1 MKALRWLA
9 AALLFTSAGA
19 AFAADTPESWDG
31 LVEVKP
37 KRMDAA
43 FLLPGADF
51 RPYTKVMIDPTQVAF
66 QKDWLRRMNDNRDL
80 SRHVSQ
86 QDAEK
91 ILAAA
96 RTGFDEVFAEEFGK
110 SSYGVVTAPG
120 PDVLRVSTA
129 VANLYINA
137 PDVDGPGRSTSFTTE
152 AGEATLFVEV
162 RDSQSGALL
171 GRVIDR
177 RDTQGTAGPMQA
189 NRATNTAEFRALFR
203 NWAGITIKG
212 LDELKAHSPVPLDL
226 KPGQKPPKD

>member
-19 AFAADTPESWDG
+19 AFAADAPESWDG

-66 QKDWLRRMNDNRDL
+66 QKDWFKRMNDTRDL
-80 SRHVSQ
+80 SRRVSKEE
-86 QDAEK
+86 AEQ

-96 RTGFDEVFAEEFGK
+96 RTNFDEIFAAEYAKAG
-110 SSYGVVTAPG
+110 YAVVTTPG

-129 VANLYINA
+129 VVNLYINA
-137 PDVDGPGRSTSFTTE
+137 PDVGSTGMSKTFTTE

-162 RDSQSGALL
+162 RDSQSGALM

-177 RDTQGTAGPMQA
+177 RETQGIAGRTQA
-189 NRATNTAEFRALFR
+189 NRATNTTEFRLLFQ
-203 NWAGITIKG
+203 NWAGITIQG
-212 LDELKAHSPVPLDL
+212 LEELKAHSPVPMDL
-226 KPGQKPPKD
+226 KPKQKM

>member
-19 AFAADTPESWDG
+19 AFAADAPESWDG

-66 QKDWLRRMNDNRDL
+66 QKDWFKRMNDTRDL
-80 SRHVSQ
+80 SRRVSKEE
-86 QDAEK
+86 AEQ

-96 RTGFDEVFAEEFGK
+96 RTNFDEIFAAEYAKAG
-110 SSYGVVTAPG
+110 YAVVTTPG

-129 VANLYINA
+129 VVNLYINA
-137 PDVDGPGRSTSFTTE
+137 PDVGSTGMSKTFTTE

-162 RDSQSGALL
+162 RDSQSGALM

-177 RDTQGTAGPMQA
+177 RETQGIAGRTQA
-189 NRATNTAEFRALFR
+189 NRATNTTEFRLLFQ
-203 NWAGITIKG
+203 NWAGITIQG
-212 LDELKAHSPVPLDL
+212 LGELKAHSPVPMDL
-226 KPGQKPPKD
+226 KPKQKM

>member
-66 QKDWLRRMNDNRDL
+66 QKDWFKRMNDTRDL
-80 SRHVSQ
+80 SRRVSKEE
-86 QDAEK
+86 AEQ

-96 RTGFDEVFAEEFGK
+96 RTNFDEVFAAEYAKAGY
-110 SSYGVVTAPG
+110 SVVTTPG

-129 VANLYINA
+129 VVNLYINA
-137 PDVDGPGRSTSFTTE
+137 PDVGSTGMSKTFTTE

-162 RDSQSGALL
+162 RDSQSGALM

-177 RDTQGTAGPMQA
+177 RETQGIAGRTQA
-189 NRATNTAEFRALFR
+189 NRATNTTEFRLLFQ

-212 LDELKAHSPVPLDL
+212 LEELKAHSPVPMDL
-226 KPGQKPPKD
+226 KPKQKM

>member
-1 MKALRWLA
+1 MKILQHVATLALLACFGVA
-9 AALLFTSAGA
+9 AAE
-19 AFAADTPESWDG
+19 DQPQSWDG

-66 QKDWLRRMNDNRDL
+66 QKDWFKRMNDTRDF
-80 SRHVSQ
+80 SRRVSKEE
-86 QDAEK
+86 AEQ

-96 RTGFDEVFAEEFGK
+96 RANFDEIFTEAYAKAG
-110 SSYGVVTAPG
+110 YAVVTTPG

-129 VANLYINA
+129 VVNLYINA
-137 PDVDGPGRSTSFTTE
+137 PDVGSTGMSKTFTTE

-162 RDSQSGALL
+162 RDSQSGALM

-177 RDTQGTAGPMQA
+177 RETQGIAGRTQA
-189 NRATNTAEFRALFR
+189 NRATNTAEFRLLFQ
-203 NWAGITIKG
+203 NWAGTTIQG
-212 LDELKAHSPVPLDL
+212 LEELKAHSPVPMDL
-226 KPGQKPPKD
+226 KPKQKL